1 LKRFALCLLGLLIAS
16 DCLFADNLQWGGTYL
31 SAWAGFGTSPYT
43 AINTSDNNK
52 VLTIFCLD
60 FNDEIAPPVD
70 WVANIRQLTPSNVST
85 YGQFGGN
92 YGMGITAAPFAFTG
106 DTAPDAAHSVDLAAS
121 PTAYSRYLEAAWLFS
136 NILAAQPSADVDT
149 SVISQVAAWDLF
161 VEGPNLPLLTSSIQ
175 SYNNPNTLYTFN
187 NYVYS
192 NNNYATAPT
201 TSTMSGLQF
210 EDAVD
215 EALSAAQNAV
225 VNEGWATS
233 GYMANWNLV
242 TGDPVWAADNVGRPV
257 QEFLTDPPPI
267 PEPSAMILLGTALV
281 ALGLVKRRKAA

>member
-1 LKRFALCLLGLLIAS
+1 LKRCALRLLTFLIAGG
-16 DCLFADNLQWGGTYL
+16 CLFADNLQWGGTYL

-43 AINTSDNNK
+43 AIDTSDNNK

-70 WVANIRQLTPSNVST
+70 WEAGIRPLTESNVNS
-85 YGQFGGN
+85 YSQFGGS
-92 YGMGITAAPFAFTG
+92 YGLGISGAPFAFTG
-106 DTAPDAAHSVDLAAS
+106 DTAPNAVHSVDLSAS
-121 PTAYSRYLEAAWLFS
+121 PLAYTRYLEAAWLFA
-136 NILAAQPSADVDT
+136 NILAAQPSADVNS

-161 VEGPNLPLLTSSIQ
+161 IEGQNLSHLTTAIQ
-175 SYNNPNTLYTFN
+175 SYNSPSSLYTFN

-201 TSTMSGLQF
+201 TSTITGLEF

-215 EALSAAQNAV
+215 EALKAAQNAV

-233 GYMANWNLV
+233 SYMANWNLV
-242 TGDPVWAADNVGRPV
+242 TGDPVWTAANVGRPV
-257 QEFLTDPPPI
+257 QEFLTDPPSV
-267 PEPSAMILLGTALV
+267 PEPSALILLGTVLV
-281 ALGLVKRRKAA
+281 AVGLVRRRKVT